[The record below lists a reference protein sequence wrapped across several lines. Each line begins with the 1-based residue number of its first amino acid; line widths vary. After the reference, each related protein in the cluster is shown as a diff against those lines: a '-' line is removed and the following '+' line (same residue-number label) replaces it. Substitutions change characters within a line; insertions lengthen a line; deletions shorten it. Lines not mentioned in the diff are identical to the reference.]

1 MRCCF
6 CFVHVI
12 AEELLVCV
20 CAGRSAQFCA
30 AQERFSAGFS
40 LPSCEECVLNPLAL
54 CQSTCK
60 AQSTAA
66 IVSLECRLAGS
77 GAYLYLPKKSSVVVK
92 YPLYSLQLA
101 VCALMHTYCDKPAHS
116 CNAVKSLI
124 SNFFFPVIQETHM

>member
-40 LPSCEECVLNPLAL
+40 LPSCEQGVLNPLAL

-66 IVSLECRLAGS
+66 VVSSECRLAGS
-77 GAYLYLPKKSSVVVK
+77 GAYLYLPKKAAWWLNILSIHF
-92 YPLYSLQLA
+92 SLQFVL
-101 VCALMHTYCDKPAHS
+101 
-116 CNAVKSLI
+116 
-124 SNFFFPVIQETHM
+124 